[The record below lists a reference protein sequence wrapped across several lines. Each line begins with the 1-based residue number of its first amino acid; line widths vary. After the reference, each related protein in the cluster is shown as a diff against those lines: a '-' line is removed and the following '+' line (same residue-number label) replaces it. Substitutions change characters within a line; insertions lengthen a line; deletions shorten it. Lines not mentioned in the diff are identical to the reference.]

1 MECRPFRFKQRRT
14 RISGRKPDI
23 SSLYDGE
30 LYLNTCDG
38 KAFFRNSACD
48 GLFTI
53 ITDASSNGLNNI
65 KFSGANTGDVPIW
78 NGSGFSA
85 CQVDVSGSV
94 KTTGDQLISGI
105 KSFDSCIVLTG
116 DYPRIVDF
124 GGCFT
129 IENGMGASLNAP
141 YGFRINAIDTADSC
155 NSPLYKNFSFYSESY
170 SSPTFRL
177 PEDSRARAYI
187 TITQIP
193 SVGSYFELT
202 DENGDAHSFIIGPIG
217 DKDYSVTI
225 DQDGT
230 LQQAADS
237 IVQKLIDSNKF
248 YNVHYSATDEKI
260 WVYQR
265 SVGIQ
270 GNRSVVNQGMEGVGA
285 FDGGTSRLIF
295 GDGSV
300 QTTAFSD
307 ANFVKISGN
316 QTVSGIKNFHER
328 PTVNGTGV
336 LLSGEVSSNSSNL
349 DNGYFQQVGDSEYLT
364 SFARAITQNDNWTNL
379 LKNSSQKLY
388 ELKNDEEIY
397 FIIDVTSAGSSKT
410 ASFKIEGSA
419 KRGSIT
425 QENGVQY
432 SSSILLN
439 SVKTTFQKSNINYDV
454 RVYVDNSDGSIK
466 LQSKGDIDYLMRW
479 YAKIQILRLDIVS
492 SINLY
497 SNLYFSGSSNVNW
510 NNTGNWYTNPYFSH
524 NALTIPQTG
533 TIAYMY
539 GTSGSFVDLDN
550 ENWKTPLLINTLN
563 VSDNNG
569 ICFYSNNNA
578 KFTGSLIGNS
588 SFWGNSSQG

>member
-105 KSFDSCIVLTG
+105 KSFDTCIVLTG
-116 DYPRIVDF
+116 NFPRTIDF
-124 GGCFT
+124 GNNFT
-129 IENGMGASLNAP
+129 IENGMGFSLNAP
-141 YGFRINAIDTADSC
+141 NGLSINALDSLD
-155 NSPLYKNFSFYSESY
+155 SSQQTLYKNFSFYSESY

-225 DQDGT
+225 DEDGT

-237 IVQKLIDSNKF
+237 IVQKLIDSDKF

-260 WVYQR
+260 WVYQK

-270 GNRSVVNQGMEGVGA
+270 GNRSVVNQGMQSVGA
-285 FDGGTSRLIF
+285 FDGGTSKIIF
-295 GDGSV
+295 GDNTV
-300 QTTAFSD
+300 QTTAFND
-307 ANFVKISGN
+307 TNFVKINGN
-316 QTVSGIKNFHER
+316 QTISGIKNFDQR
-328 PTVNGTGV
+328 PTVNGTGI
-336 LLSGEVSSNSSNL
+336 LLSGEASSNSSNL
-349 DNGYFQQVGDSEYLT
+349 DTGYFEQTGDSEYLT
-364 SFARAITQNDNWTNL
+364 SFARVLTVDNNWTNL
-379 LKNSSQKLY
+379 QKNSSDKLY
-388 ELKNDEEIY
+388 QLKNNEEI
-397 FIIDVTSAGSSKT
+397 FFVIHLTAAGSSKT

-419 KRGSIT
+419 SRGSASDEIASL
-425 QENGVQY
+425 Y
-432 SSSILLN
+432 STSKLIFSAKNI
-439 SVKTTFQKSNINYDV
+439 FQKTNQEYDAQV
-454 RVYVDNSDGSIK
+454 FVDLADGSLK
-466 LQSKGDIDYLMRW
+466 LKCLGDLGVEMRW
-479 YAKIQILRLDIVS
+479 YAKIEIIRLDVIDIIQRRS
-492 SINLY
+492 LA
-497 SNLYFSGSSNVNW
+497 SGLIFPDGTSQ
-510 NNTGNWYTNPYFSH
+510 TLIDAILTQLTNPDPAV
-524 NALTIPQTG
+524 NIVL
-533 TIAYMY
+533 
-539 GTSGSFVDLDN
+539 
-550 ENWKTPLLINTLN
+550 
-563 VSDNNG
+563 
-569 ICFYSNNNA
+569 
-578 KFTGSLIGNS
+578 S
-588 SFWGNSSQG
+588 SYEDV